1 MVVKDKKGRK
11 RYILFKHPRN
21 IPQKE
26 IHSFLKNLF
35 NELKG
40 KIKWKII
47 RFEENYGILLIDHK
61 LIITVRE
68 ILDQRGMDKEIITIK
83 TSGTLKALMRN

>member
-11 RYILFKHPRN
+11 RYLLFKHPKN

-26 IHSFLKNLF
+26 IYSFLKNIF
-35 NELKG
+35 SELKG
-40 KIKWKII
+40 KIKWKIM
-47 RFEENYGILLIDHK
+47 RFEEDYGILLIDHK

-68 ILDQRGMDKEIITIK
+68 ILNQRGMEKGINTIK
-83 TSGTLKALMRN
+83 TSGTLKALMKN